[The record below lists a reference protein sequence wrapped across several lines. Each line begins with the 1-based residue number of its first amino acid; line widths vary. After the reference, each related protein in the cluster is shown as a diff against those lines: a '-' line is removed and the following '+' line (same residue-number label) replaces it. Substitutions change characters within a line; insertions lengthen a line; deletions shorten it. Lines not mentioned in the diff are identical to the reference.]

1 MKHKWLKLGITN
13 FVTLIRV
20 VGIVAL
26 IPVYKVYGGLAC
38 FLLSAGCFATD
49 FLDGMMARGFKCS
62 TFFGSLF
69 DGISDKAFL
78 IVNMLLLMSITP
90 MAIIPIIL
98 ELGIA
103 TVQTLKYQSNLN
115 VQSNMFG
122 KVKMWIAGLTISL
135 CYLLVDKDLVNYLGS
150 EIVSKLNNLGD
161 MKLFGSVLLPLVLSE
176 IVTLGSYI
184 KEYKNEKEELTPEKV
199 EERKVE
205 EEKIEN
211 ELNDVNTTEL
221 LFDHDMYEKYKDY
234 GNLKLIRTRVKKRK

>member
-20 VGIVAL
+20 VGILAL

-49 FLDGMMARGFKCS
+49 FVDGMMARGFKCS

-78 IVNMLLLMSITP
+78 IVNMLLLMGITP
-90 MAIIPIIL
+90 MAIVPIML

-103 TVQTLKYQSNLN
+103 TVQTLKYQNNLN
-115 VQSNMFG
+115 VQSNIFG
-122 KVKMWIAGLTISL
+122 KAKMWVAGITISL
-135 CYLLVDKDLVNYLGS
+135 CYLLVDKNLVNYLGS
-150 EIVSKLNNLGD
+150 ELVGKINDLGD

-184 KEYKNEKEELTPEKV
+184 KEYKDEKKELTPEVV
-199 EERKVE
+199 EERKKD
-205 EEKIEN
+205 EEKLESDLK
-211 ELNDVNTTEL
+211 EVNTIEF
-221 LFDHDMYEKYKDY
+221 LFDHEMYEKYKDY
-234 GNLKLIRTRVKKRK
+234 GNLKLVRKWVKKSK